1 MEAKELGLSF
11 NIEGVGFV
19 ETRLKQSLHE
29 VKARAGSAFH
39 MPFVNSACVYDNSGT
54 ARLYLK
60 KTAQG
65 VIREER

>member
-19 ETRLKQSLHE
+19 ETRLKQPLHE
-29 VKARAGSAFH
+29 VKSRAGNAFH
-39 MPFVNSACVYDNSGT
+39 KPFVNSACVYDNSGT

-60 KTAQG
+60 KTPQG